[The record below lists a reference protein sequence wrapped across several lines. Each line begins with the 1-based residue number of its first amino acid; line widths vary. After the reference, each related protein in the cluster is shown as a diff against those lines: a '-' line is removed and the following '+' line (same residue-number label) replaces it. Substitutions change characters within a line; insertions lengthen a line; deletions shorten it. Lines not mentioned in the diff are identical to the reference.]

1 MTVINTNTA
10 SINAQYNLNK
20 VNKEMEAAMEQLSSG
35 KRINS
40 AADDAAGLA
49 ISTRME
55 SQVRGLDQAIRNAS
69 DAQALIDTTEG
80 AHQEVTNILQRMRE
94 LAVQSAN
101 DTNVANDRKNL
112 NAEINQLVTEIN
124 RIADQTTW
132 NGVGVLD
139 GSFTSKTF
147 QIGAEA
153 NQSISV
159 DVDSVAASEIGSH
172 SIRTIVNQQA
182 ATTNGRGGYDMSLSG
197 SAGSATIDT
206 AANETAKSTA
216 AAINLQTAATG
227 IAATAETN
235 VRFFGATT
243 TGDISL
249 KVNGE
254 TLANVNLS
262 SVSDLRGIR
271 DAVNAKS
278 GTTGVTAAM
287 GANDAEV
294 IFTHATGEDIKIER
308 VSGDMNFQVDGLN
321 MDGGSTGTEQLTA
334 TITMASTASPDSLDT
349 VTFTISAE
357 GEDDVVLSGNA
368 TVAQTL
374 ANLTTT
380 AVGSA
385 TNNADG
391 RYTIASTGAGNISIT
406 RDDGKTFTITAA
418 QSETQAAAEAA
429 DLTVKIDSGTL
440 NGTATTAAFG
450 AQSQTREISE
460 GAVLSSG
467 AKNVTVAGQVELRS
481 STAFTVGES
490 GTPESSKAGYQGS
503 YDLGLASNSS
513 TLNKISDV
521 SITTVRGALSAI
533 SAIDGA
539 LEKISD
545 ARSAL
550 GAVSNRLDHT
560 ISNLG
565 SIKINIASSQS
576 RIQDADF
583 AKVTGDLTKSQ
594 IMSQAATAMLAQANA
609 SKQGVLSLL
618 QG

>member
-35 KRINS
+35 KRIN
-40 AADDAAGLA
+40 AASDDAAGLA

-172 SIRTIVNQQA
+172 SIRTIVNQA
-182 ATTNGRGGYDMSLSG
+182 AAATNGRDGHDMSLSG

-206 AANETAKSTA
+206 ASNETAKSTA

-235 VRFFGATT
+235 VRFYGATT

-308 VSGDMNFQVDGLN
+308 LSGDMNFRVDGLN
-321 MDGGSTGTEQLTA
+321 MDGGTQNTEQVVAKVTVGGA
-334 TITMASTASPDSLDT
+334 TIEAGDKIELTLKVD
-349 VTFTISAE
+349 
-357 GEDDVVLSGNA
+357 GEDDVVFSSDA
-368 TVAQTL
+368 TA
-374 ANLTTT
+374 TTT
-380 AVGSA
+380 AGIVTVANA
-385 TNNADG
+385 TITGNADS
-391 RYTIASTGAGNISIT
+391 RYTFSASGSELSIT
-406 RDDGKTFTITAA
+406 RDDGKTFTI
-418 QSETQAAAEAA
+418 EAKQTEA
-429 DLTVKIDSGTL
+429 GSGTNLLTVDVDDTTLLTAPSSAVALGASSTQTFEVSDGT
-440 NGTATTAAFG
+440 
-450 AQSQTREISE
+450 
-460 GAVLSSG
+460 VLSSG
-467 AKNVTVAGQVELRS
+467 RQ
-481 STAFTVGES
+481 
-490 GTPESSKAGYQGS
+490 Q
-503 YDLGLASNSS
+503 
-513 TLNKISDV
+513 
-521 SITTVRGALSAI
+521 
-533 SAIDGA
+533 
-539 LEKISD
+539 
-545 ARSAL
+545 
-550 GAVSNRLDHT
+550 
-560 ISNLG
+560 
-565 SIKINIASSQS
+565 
-576 RIQDADF
+576 
-583 AKVTGDLTKSQ
+583 
-594 IMSQAATAMLAQANA
+594 
-609 SKQGVLSLL
+609 
-618 QG
+618 

>member
-55 SQVRGLDQAIRNAS
+55 SQVRGLDQAIRNAG

-172 SIRTIVNQQA
+172 SIRTIVNQNA
-182 ATTNGRGGYDMSLSG
+182 AATNGRGGYDMSLSG

-235 VRFFGATT
+235 VRFYGATT

-254 TLANVNLS
+254 RLANVNLS

-308 VSGDMNFQVDGLN
+308 LSGDMNFKVDGLN
-321 MDGGSTGTEQLTA
+321 MDGGSNGTEQLTA
-334 TITMASTASPDSLDT
+334 TITIAGTITASDNL
-349 VTFTISAE
+349 TITLKAD
-357 GEDDVVLSGNA
+357 GEDNVVLTGPAVAANDVTKLA
-368 TVAQTL
+368 TS
-374 ANLTTT
+374 
-380 AVGSA
+380 AVSSA

-391 RYTIASTGAGNISIT
+391 RYTISNSAGVLSIT
-406 RDDGKTFTITAA
+406 RDDGKTFTVDTVQNDVADGVG
-418 QSETQAAAEAA
+418 AAAGM
-429 DLTVKIDSGTL
+429 TVKIGSGTVT
-440 NGTATTAAFG
+440 GTASTAALG
-450 AQSQTREISE
+450 AVTQSIEISE
-460 GAVLSSG
+460 GTVLSG
-467 AKNVTVAGQVELRS
+467 TGTVAVGGQVELRS
-481 STAFTVGES
+481 SKAFTVGES
-490 GTPESSKAGYQGS
+490 GTPETSKAGFQGG

-513 TLNKISDV
+513 TLNKISDI
-521 SITTVRGALSAI
+521 SITTVTGALSAI
-533 SAIDGA
+533 GAIDGA
-539 LEKISD
+539 LEQISD

-583 AKVTGDLTKSQ
+583 AKATGDLTKSQ

>member
-1 MTVINTNTA
+1 
-10 SINAQYNLNK
+10 
-20 VNKEMEAAMEQLSSG
+20 MEQLSSG

-172 SIRTIVNQQA
+172 SIRTIVNQNA

-235 VRFFGATT
+235 VRFYGATT

-278 GTTGVTAAM
+278 GTTGVTATM

-308 VSGDMNFQVDGLN
+308 VSGDMNFQCRRPKYGRRHAKY
-321 MDGGSTGTEQLTA
+321 GTELLTA
-334 TITMASTASPDSLDT
+334 TRLLVGGAPSKHGDT
-349 VTFTISAE
+349 VQLTISKAE
-357 GEDDVVLSGNA
+357 GEDDVVFSSECHGA
-368 TVAQTL
+368 RVQP
-374 ANLTTT
+374 ANLTSYC
-380 AVGSA
+380 GGKRCNRQA
-385 TNNADG
+385 TL
-391 RYTIASTGAGNISIT
+391 IAAILLRLPPLVVYS
-406 RDDGKTFTITAA
+406 
-418 QSETQAAAEAA
+418 QS
-429 DLTVKIDSGTL
+429 L
-440 NGTATTAAFG
+440 ATTA
-450 AQSQTREISE
+450 R
-460 GAVLSSG
+460 LS
-467 AKNVTVAGQVELRS
+467 
-481 STAFTVGES
+481 
-490 GTPESSKAGYQGS
+490 P
-503 YDLGLASNSS
+503 
-513 TLNKISDV
+513 
-521 SITTVRGALSAI
+521 
-533 SAIDGA
+533 
-539 LEKISD
+539 
-545 ARSAL
+545 
-550 GAVSNRLDHT
+550 
-560 ISNLG
+560 
-565 SIKINIASSQS
+565 
-576 RIQDADF
+576 
-583 AKVTGDLTKSQ
+583 
-594 IMSQAATAMLAQANA
+594 
-609 SKQGVLSLL
+609 
-618 QG
+618 

>member
-1 MTVINTNTA
+1 
-10 SINAQYNLNK
+10 
-20 VNKEMEAAMEQLSSG
+20 MEQLSSG

-172 SIRTIVNQQA
+172 SIRTIVNQNA

-206 AANETAKSTA
+206 ASNETAKSTA

-235 VRFFGATT
+235 VRFYGATT

-278 GTTGVTAAM
+278 GTTGVTATM

-308 VSGDMNFQVDGLN
+308 LSGDMNFRVDGLN
-321 MDGGSTGTEQLTA
+321 MDGGTQNTEQVVGKVTVGGGTIEAGDKIELTLKV
-334 TITMASTASPDSLDT
+334 D
-349 VTFTISAE
+349 
-357 GEDDVVLSGNA
+357 GEDDVVFSSDATATTLGGIVTVANATITGNA
-368 TVAQTL
+368 DSRYTF
-374 ANLTTT
+374 
-380 AVGSA
+380 SA
-385 TNNADG
+385 TG
-391 RYTIASTGAGNISIT
+391 SVLSIT
-406 RDDGKTFTITAA
+406 RDDGKTFTIEAKQTENGTVGDTNLLTVDVDDTTLDTAA
-418 QSETQAAAEAA
+418 SSVVALGASSTQTFEVS
-429 DLTVKIDSGTL
+429 DGTVLSGT
-440 NGTATTAAFG
+440 GT
-450 AQSQTREISE
+450 
-460 GAVLSSG
+460 
-467 AKNVTVAGQVELRS
+467 VTVGGQVELRS

-490 GTPESSKAGYQGS
+490 GSPVYTGG

-545 ARSAL
+545 ARSSL

-609 SKQGVLSLL
+609 SKQVVLSLL

>member
-1 MTVINTNTA
+1 
-10 SINAQYNLNK
+10 
-20 VNKEMEAAMEQLSSG
+20 
-35 KRINS
+35 
-40 AADDAAGLA
+40 
-49 ISTRME
+49 
-55 SQVRGLDQAIRNAS
+55 
-69 DAQALIDTTEG
+69 
-80 AHQEVTNILQRMRE
+80 
-94 LAVQSAN
+94 
-101 DTNVANDRKNL
+101 
-112 NAEINQLVTEIN
+112 
-124 RIADQTTW
+124 
-132 NGVGVLD
+132 
-139 GSFTSKTF
+139 
-147 QIGAEA
+147 
-153 NQSISV
+153 
-159 DVDSVAASEIGSH
+159 
-172 SIRTIVNQQA
+172 
-182 ATTNGRGGYDMSLSG
+182 MSLSG

-206 AANETAKSTA
+206 ASNETVKSTA

-235 VRFFGATT
+235 VRFYGATT

-262 SVSDLRGIR
+262 SISDLRGIR

-308 VSGDMNFQVDGLN
+308 VSGDMNFRVDGLN
-321 MDGGSTGTEQLTA
+321 MDGGTQNTEQVSATVALAGTIA
-334 TITMASTASPDSLDT
+334 TGDTLTITLT
-349 VTFTISAE
+349 AE
-357 GEDDVVLSGNA
+357 GEDDVVLSGTGASTNSA
-368 TVAQTL
+368 L
-374 ANLTTT
+374 ET
-380 AVGSA
+380 ALG
-385 TNNADG
+385 TGITGNADG
-391 RYTIASTGAGNISIT
+391 RYTVDTATADGTFTIK
-406 RDDGKTFTITAA
+406 RDDGKTFSITAV
-418 QSETQAAAEAA
+418 SVDAANSDMSVDIDDTTLGTAA
-429 DLTVKIDSGTL
+429 LVGSGTQTFEVSD
-440 NGTATTAAFG
+440 GT
-450 AQSQTREISE
+450 
-460 GAVLSSG
+460 VLSSSQ
-467 AKNVTVAGQVELRS
+467 ATVAVGGQVELRS

-490 GTPESSKAGYQGS
+490 GTPETSKAGYQGS

-533 SAIDGA
+533 GAIDGA

>member
-35 KRINS
+35 KRIN
-40 AADDAAGLA
+40 AASDDAAGLA

-172 SIRTIVNQQA
+172 SIRTIVNQDA
-182 ATTNGRGGYDMSLSG
+182 AATNGRGGHDMSLSG

-206 AANETAKSTA
+206 ASNETAKSTA

-235 VRFFGATT
+235 VRFYGATT

-308 VSGDMNFQVDGLN
+308 LSGDMNFRVDGLN
-321 MDGGSTGTEQLTA
+321 MDGGTQNTEQVVAKVTVGGA
-334 TITMASTASPDSLDT
+334 TIEAGDKIELTLKVD
-349 VTFTISAE
+349 
-357 GEDDVVLSGNA
+357 GEDDVVFSSDA
-368 TVAQTL
+368 TA
-374 ANLTTT
+374 TTT
-380 AVGSA
+380 AGIVTVANA
-385 TNNADG
+385 TITGNADS
-391 RYTIASTGAGNISIT
+391 RYTFSASGSVLSIT
-406 RDDGKTFTITAA
+406 RDDGKTFTI
-418 QSETQAAAEAA
+418 EAKQTEA
-429 DLTVKIDSGTL
+429 GSG
-440 NGTATTAAFG
+440 
-450 AQSQTREISE
+450 
-460 GAVLSSG
+460 
-467 AKNVTVAGQVELRS
+467 
-481 STAFTVGES
+481 
-490 GTPESSKAGYQGS
+490 
-503 YDLGLASNSS
+503 
-513 TLNKISDV
+513 
-521 SITTVRGALSAI
+521 VRI
-533 SAIDGA
+533 C
-539 LEKISD
+539 
-545 ARSAL
+545 
-550 GAVSNRLDHT
+550 
-560 ISNLG
+560 
-565 SIKINIASSQS
+565 
-576 RIQDADF
+576 
-583 AKVTGDLTKSQ
+583 
-594 IMSQAATAMLAQANA
+594 
-609 SKQGVLSLL
+609 
-618 QG
+618 

>member
-10 SINAQYNLNK
+10 SINAQFNLNK

-172 SIRTIVNQQA
+172 SIRTIVNQA
-182 ATTNGRGGYDMSLSG
+182 AAATNGRGGYDMSLSG

-206 AANETAKSTA
+206 ASNETAKSTA

-235 VRFFGATT
+235 VRFYGATT

-254 TLANVNLS
+254 RLANVNLS

-308 VSGDMNFQVDGLN
+308 LSGDMNFRVDGLN
-321 MDGGSTGTEQLTA
+321 MDGGTQNTEQVVGKVTVGGA
-334 TITMASTASPDSLDT
+334 TIEAGDKIQLTLKVD
-349 VTFTISAE
+349 
-357 GEDDVVLSGNA
+357 GEDDVVFSSDATATSTAGIVTVANATITGNA
-368 TVAQTL
+368 DSRYTF
-374 ANLTTT
+374 
-380 AVGSA
+380 SA
-385 TNNADG
+385 TG
-391 RYTIASTGAGNISIT
+391 SVLSIT
-406 RDDGKTFTITAA
+406 RDDGKTFTIEAKQTEAAGNTNLLTVDVDDTTLDTAA
-418 QSETQAAAEAA
+418 SSVVAAGASSTQTFEVS
-429 DLTVKIDSGTL
+429 DGT
-440 NGTATTAAFG
+440 
-450 AQSQTREISE
+450 
-460 GAVLSSG
+460 VLSS
-467 AKNVTVAGQVELRS
+467 AQATVAVGGQVELRS

-490 GTPESSKAGYQGS
+490 GTPETSKAGYKGS

-521 SITTVRGALSAI
+521 SITTVKGALSAI

-545 ARSAL
+545 ARGAL